1 MRNNTR
7 LLLSR
12 MRYLCIYQRPTQKKC
27 AIKIAFLDIQS
38 DISATYSEFD
48 GTVLPEFRDDF
59 PFTFFRYIPFDSI
72 HSFIGPTDWKKKYT
86 YSLTH
91 SLKLTLTQIAYF
103 ASIHFIFDHR
113 LIPFSIKSD
122 THFHLHI
129 DLDFCINKSNKTNEH
144 ESNNNNNNIRMKE
157 ARKNDVW
164 FLSHYYYFII
174 LT

>member
-1 MRNNTR
+1 MQRIRNSMAPCFQN
-7 LLLSR
+7 
-12 MRYLCIYQRPTQKKC
+12 
-27 AIKIAFLDIQS
+27 
-38 DISATYSEFD
+38 SATISHSHSFA
-48 GTVLPEFRDDF
+48 TFHSI
-59 PFTFFRYIPFDSI
+59 PFTLSSDPLIEKRI
-72 HSFIGPTDWKKKYT
+72 HTH
-86 YSLTH
+86 TH

-157 ARKNDVW
+157 ARKNDV
-164 FLSHYYYFII
+164 
-174 LT
+174 